1 MSRAN
6 RIQELNK
13 IAKRAP
19 AKPSKSKFKE
29 MSKDI
34 YNLVLD
40 NIEWASSEEGKKES
54 YKMWEG
60 HIGLNIGW
68 AKNKV
73 GLIKDII
80 MKSQNEPLTS
90 EDKKELKLLIEEATE
105 AFYYSLPIPLTHH
118 KKEELE
124 VFNDMNYQKACKCG
138 ETDDDDWYSKNC
150 K

>member
-1 MSRAN
+1 M
-6 RIQELNK
+6 
-13 IAKRAP
+13 
-19 AKPSKSKFKE
+19 
-29 MSKDI
+29 
-34 YNLVLD
+34 VLD
-40 NIEWASSEEGKKES
+40 NIEWASSDEEKKES

-68 AKNKV
+68 TKNKI

-80 MKSQNEPLTS
+80 MKSEKEPLSS

-118 KKEELE
+118 KKEELKL
-124 VFNDMNYQKACKCG
+124 FTDMSYQKACKCG
-138 ETDDDDWYSKNC
+138 ETDDEEWYNANC